1 MCCIAGLF
9 TRGFWKERKKEGRVV
24 TSRQLGGLAIGIAL
38 LSCGGL
44 GYVILTQS
52 PSPLT
57 KALFFPL
64 LFLAVASV
72 IIPCLVWLRRRLG
85 QEDEPGVVLR
95 QGAWAGLYVSLCAG
109 LQLARLLDA
118 IVALVLAAIFVLLEM
133 FLLQRPERIRRL
145 WYDRTARSRK
155 SRSGKKKK

>member
-9 TRGFWKERKKEGRVV
+9 IRGFWKERKKERRVV

-52 PSPLT
+52 PTSLT

-109 LQLARLLDA
+109 LQVARLLDA
-118 IVALVLAAIFVLLEM
+118 IVALVLAAIF
-133 FLLQRPERIRRL
+133 QRPERIRRL
-145 WYDRTARSRK
+145 WYNRTARSHK
-155 SRSGKKKK
+155 SRSGKKKR